1 MRIPR
6 GSIIKNFQIKLS
18 NDKLNEKCYWKILKC
33 FLNCKKIPCITPL
46 PHEDK
51 FLTDFLAK
59 NQILNSE
66 IAKRS
71 SLLNN
76 ESRIPH

>member
-1 MRIPR
+1 M
-6 GSIIKNFQIKLS
+6 
-18 NDKLNEKCYWKILKC
+18 
-33 FLNCKKIPCITPL
+33 TPL

-71 SLLNN
+71 SFTGKKPPLSPYIRKEVNN
-76 ESRIPH
+76 L